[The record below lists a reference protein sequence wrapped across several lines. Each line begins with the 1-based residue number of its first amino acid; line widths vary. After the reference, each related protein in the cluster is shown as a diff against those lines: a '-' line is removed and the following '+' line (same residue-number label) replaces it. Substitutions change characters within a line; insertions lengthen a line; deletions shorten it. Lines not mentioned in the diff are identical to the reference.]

1 MALPENLND
10 DKKGLNSQCAALPD
24 DEQSPMLANLRDEG
38 EKTEIIEPAVQEKNV
53 RLTTF
58 ILVAAIAAVLI
69 AIWLIHKKAAPAKT
83 AAAITDNQQTAVET
97 AITQLTGIKTD
108 DVEQVDQLVKKFYEF
123 ADFKQVDR
131 QQFKRNPFNPSP
143 IASDMTDSSALKKD
157 DDSVKSNAQKMQL
170 QSISQSKYGNCCMI
184 DDALLYKGDKI
195 NGFEIV
201 EIGAD
206 FVRLRTGGQ
215 DITLYLQTE

>member
-1 MALPENLND
+1 MALLENLNID
-10 DKKGLNSQCAALPD
+10 EKELNSQSAASHPD
-24 DEQSPMLANLRDEG
+24 ER

-58 ILVAAIAAVLI
+58 ILLAAIAVVLA
-69 AIWLIHKKAAPAKT
+69 AIWLIHKKAAPAQT
-83 AAAITDNQQTAVET
+83 IAGDQQLQIET
-97 AITQLTGIKTD
+97 AIAQLTGISTENVD
-108 DVEQVDQLVKKFYEF
+108 QVDQLVKKFYEF
-123 ADFKQVDR
+123 TDFGQVSPKQFR
-131 QQFKRNPFNPSP
+131 RNPFSSSS
-143 IASDMTDSSALKKD
+143 IASETADSLALKENNSD
-157 DDSVKSNAQKMQL
+157 VKSNAQKMQL
-170 QSISQSKYGNCCMI
+170 QSILQSKYGNCCMI

-215 DITLYLQTE
+215 DMTLYLQTE